1 MKQFISV
8 LLLCLTAVPTQ
19 INAQNWLANDHAWTF
34 HISGGF
40 SGINDYFN
48 LEVGADTTINGQ
60 ICKKI
65 TASGLPFLVVPE
77 DRYVYADADRL
88 YAYQALTG
96 SFVRLYDFTL
106 MSGDTMTVP
115 TQFSSFRYRVDSL
128 TTVQAGPLLL
138 RRQHATYLEPNG
150 NPTTWKFDI
159 LEGIG
164 MVGAAFSASAPNC
177 SYFFLDEWS
186 FCNSPVDG
194 FDIKFVCF
202 RSNAGTFSPY
212 GLDCQLVNTDAPEGL
227 PAFSISPNPATD
239 RLNIIVETLPAQARR
254 TVVYNA
260 QGQIAQ
266 THTGLANQLDVSG
279 LMPGL
284 HLVSIELES
293 GQRLVQRFLKI

>member
-1 MKQFISV
+1 MKRTFPA
-8 LLLCLTAVPTQ
+8 LLFFLAIFSSQLP
-19 INAQNWLANDHAWTF
+19 AQAWFASDHAWTF

-40 SGINDYFN
+40 AGINDYFN

-60 ICKKI
+60 VCKKI
-65 TASGLPFLVVPE
+65 TASGMPFLVVPE

-88 YAYQALTG
+88 YAYQVLTG

-106 MSGDTMTVP
+106 MSGDTITVP
-115 TQFSSFRYRVDSL
+115 TQFNSFRYRVDSM
-128 TTVQAGPLLL
+128 TTVQAGPLTL

-150 NPTTWKFDI
+150 DPTTWKFDI

-212 GLDCQLVNTDAPEGL
+212 GLNCQLVDTDAPETL
-227 PAFSISPNPATD
+227 PALSVRPNPATD
-239 RLNIIVETLPAQARR
+239 QLYLTVEAFPAQARR

-260 QGQIAQ
+260 QGQIIQ
-266 THTGLANQLDVSG
+266 THRGLANQLDVSG

-284 HLVSIELES
+284 HLVSIELET